1 MNILPLS
8 AVAFLLLAA
17 TCSLQAQPPQGVS
30 PEAEVERA
38 STAPVKL
45 NGTVLLRVRGVGPFS
60 GEQRANA
67 INTRLEAAAGDD
79 STPPDAVRVK
89 ESEIG
94 STIVAGERALMAVTD
109 LDASHEG
116 IDRKVLAESYRV
128 KITDAIIRFRED
140 RRPQLLFI
148 ATLEA
153 LGATLALVA
162 VLFLG
167 NRLFKRAYSAVE
179 RSFRSKVENE
189 RNAPSLKVQVDRL
202 WSPMSTLLR
211 FVRTV
216 ALLPI
221 VFLYTGFILGVYP
234 WTRQIS
240 RDLLGILLNPV
251 KTLGR
256 ATVDALPSLF
266 FLLVFAVIVR
276 FTLKLIMLV
285 FEAIENGAISFAGFD
300 REWSMPTYRIVRILV
315 IAFALVVAY
324 PYVPGSHSDAFK
336 GVSLF
341 LGVVF
346 SLSSSSAIANIIA
359 GYTLTY
365 RRAYRVG
372 DRVRIG
378 DSLGD
383 VEEIRLQATFVR
395 SIKNEMFIIPNSE
408 VLNTSVI
415 NYSALAKRRGLILHT
430 TVGIGYETPWRLV
443 ESMLLESA
451 RRTSRL
457 LREPPPFVLQT
468 SLGDFAVAYE
478 INAYCEEPNAIEA
491 IYSDL
496 HRNILDI
503 FNEQGVQIMT
513 PAYISDP
520 AEPKLVPP
528 DQQFPKLSELSKGS

>member
-1 MNILPLS
+1 
-8 AVAFLLLAA
+8 
-17 TCSLQAQPPQGVS
+17 
-30 PEAEVERA
+30 
-38 STAPVKL
+38 
-45 NGTVLLRVRGVGPFS
+45 
-60 GEQRANA
+60 
-67 INTRLEAAAGDD
+67 
-79 STPPDAVRVK
+79 
-89 ESEIG
+89 
-94 STIVAGERALMAVTD
+94 MAVTD
-109 LDASHEG
+109 LDANHEG
-116 IDRKVLAESYRV
+116 IDRKVLAENYRV

-162 VLFLG
+162 VLFFG
-167 NRLFKRAYSAVE
+167 NRLFKRGYSAVE

-189 RNAPSLKVQVDRL
+189 RDAPSLKVQVDRL

-211 FVRTV
+211 LVRTV

-221 VFLYTGFILGVYP
+221 VFLYAGFILGVYP
-234 WTRQIS
+234 WTREIS
-240 RDLLGILLNPV
+240 RDLLEILLNPV

-324 PYVPGSHSDAFK
+324 PYVPGSNSDAFK

-408 VLNTSVI
+408 VLNTSVT

-457 LREPPPFVLQT
+457 LREPAPFVLQT
-468 SLGDFAVAYE
+468 SLGDFAIAYE

>member
-1 MNILPLS
+1 
-8 AVAFLLLAA
+8 
-17 TCSLQAQPPQGVS
+17 
-30 PEAEVERA
+30 
-38 STAPVKL
+38 
-45 NGTVLLRVRGVGPFS
+45 
-60 GEQRANA
+60 
-67 INTRLEAAAGDD
+67 
-79 STPPDAVRVK
+79 
-89 ESEIG
+89 
-94 STIVAGERALMAVTD
+94 
-109 LDASHEG
+109 
-116 IDRKVLAESYRV
+116 
-128 KITDAIIRFRED
+128 
-140 RRPQLLFI
+140 
-148 ATLEA
+148 
-153 LGATLALVA
+153 
-162 VLFLG
+162 
-167 NRLFKRAYSAVE
+167 
-179 RSFRSKVENE
+179 
-189 RNAPSLKVQVDRL
+189 
-202 WSPMSTLLR
+202 
-211 FVRTV
+211 
-216 ALLPI
+216 
-221 VFLYTGFILGVYP
+221 
-234 WTRQIS
+234 
-240 RDLLGILLNPV
+240 LLNPV

-324 PYVPGSHSDAFK
+324 PYVPGSNSDAFK

-457 LREPPPFVLQT
+457 LREPSPFVLQT
-468 SLGDFAVAYE
+468 SLGDFAIAYE